1 MTNIEVIK
9 KQLNI
14 INQSIQNAEITNN
27 EGEVIDIE
35 SGINQSLDI
44 INNVQKNKNQI
55 FFIGNGGSAGISSHL
70 AIDYLKNGGVNSRAL
85 NDSSSLTC
93 LANDFGYEFV
103 FSKQIDYYANED
115 DLVIAISSS
124 GESKN
129 ILNGIDSASKKN
141 CSIITLSGFKKD
153 NSLRSKGMINFY
165 INHHDY
171 GVVEVAHLTLLHL
184 ILDIKMGLVK

>member
-103 FSKQIDYYANED
+103 FSKQIDFYANED

-129 ILNGIDSASKKN
+129 ILNSIDSASKKN
-141 CSIITLSGFKKD
+141 CSVITLSGFKKD

-184 ILDIKMGLVK
+184 ILDIKMDLVK

>member
-93 LANDFGYEFV
+93 LANDFGYEFI

-129 ILNGIDSASKKN
+129 ILNGINSASKKN
-141 CSIITLSGFKKD
+141 CSVITLSGFKKD

>member
-1 MTNIEVIK
+1 MTYNNQGHKDEIIHIVI
-9 KQLNI
+9 
-14 INQSIQNAEITNN
+14 
-27 EGEVIDIE
+27 IE

-93 LANDFGYEFV
+93 LANDFGYEFI

-141 CSIITLSGFKKD
+141 CSVITLSGFKKD

-184 ILDIKMGLVK
+184 I

>member
-93 LANDFGYEFV
+93 LANDFGYEFI

-171 GVVEVAHLTLLHL
+171 GVVEVAHLTFLHL